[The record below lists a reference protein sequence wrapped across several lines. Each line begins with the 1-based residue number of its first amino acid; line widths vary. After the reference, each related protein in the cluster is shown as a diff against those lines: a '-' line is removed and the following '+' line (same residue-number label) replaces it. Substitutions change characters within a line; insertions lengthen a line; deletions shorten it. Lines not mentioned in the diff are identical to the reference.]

1 MDDRELTF
9 KAQEIA
15 LALNVPVGQNLVPLK
30 NAILSINEAGYV
42 AGMEMER
49 KLMRLRLGLAVK
61 GDSDG

>member
-15 LALNVPVGQNLVPLK
+15 LALCVPVGQNLQPLK
-30 NAILSINEAGYV
+30 DAIARIHEQGYIAGID
-42 AGMEMER
+42 MER